1 VSDYDR
7 PVGLSGDRE
16 KPMSIISFLG
26 GLPALLGIAGFFAYL
41 WVGQAKIGGGILKDI
56 VGKLRTNP
64 NLDLKAYGDLSPA
77 KLGKIVD
84 SDASVRDAV
93 NDQDQ
98 KLLRLLIIFQH
109 SLTVIVLL
117 VSAALVAL
125 SVWLFTRPQ
134 PLSVLAKP
142 PSAVNRDAE
151 GLLVDLDPID
161 VEWQSQGV
169 PESVTVYL
177 ENVDTE
183 ARSEKRTLGADIRNV
198 VFTPEQVRAVATDRV
213 YHHKN
218 RVRTVVEWSKGR
230 STSQPIDLLVGID
243 VELALYGRLIT
254 PSGKAGVIHT
264 MVATIDE
271 STATLPIDYCFTA
284 DLVGRSKTSAFV
296 IPLRSCNADT
306 QVSIPGLNTLDWQR
320 PLGLIYNAPD
330 DRRIVRTHVSGH
342 P

>member
-1 VSDYDR
+1 
-7 PVGLSGDRE
+7 
-16 KPMSIISFLG
+16 MSAMSFLG

-41 WVGQAKIGGGILKDI
+41 WVGQSKIGGDILKDI

-64 NLDLKAYGDLSPA
+64 NLDLRAYGDLSPA
-77 KLGKIVD
+77 KLGRIVE
-84 SDASVRDAV
+84 SDTRVRDAV

-134 PLSVLAKP
+134 PLSVLVKA
-142 PSAVNRDAE
+142 PSAVNKDAD

-161 VEWQSQGV
+161 IEWQSQGV

-177 ENVDTE
+177 ENVDTQ
-183 ARSEKRTLGADIRNV
+183 AQSEKRTLAADIRNA
-198 VFTPEQVRAVATDRV
+198 VFTAEQVHAVANDRA

-218 RVRTVVEWSKGR
+218 RIRSIIEWSKGKA
-230 STSQPIDLLVGID
+230 TSQPVDLLVGLDI
-243 VELALYGRLIT
+243 ELALYGRLIT
-254 PSGKAGVIHT
+254 PSGRDGVIHT
-264 MVATIDE
+264 MVATIDD
-271 STATLPIDYCFTA
+271 STATFPTDYCFTA
-284 DLVGRSKTSAFV
+284 DLVGRSSTGPVV
-296 IPLRSCNADT
+296 IPLKSCNADT
-306 QVSIPGLNTLDWQR
+306 QVSIPGLNTLDWR
-320 PLGLIYNAPD
+320 RYPGLVYGGPD